1 MHPVMQ
7 KTVGGLSAACYGRH
21 FFFGCIFLAVFVFVG
36 ATRGLADFATWVAIF
51 VNTFLYPYSRFA
63 YESVVSFI
71 FGKNAFVVDA
81 VLFLAVK
88 IATMLMCWMLAIF
101 IAPLG
106 LTYLYLHHSGK
117 LR

>member
-1 MHPVMQ
+1 MHPVIQ

-21 FFFGCIFLAVFVFVG
+21 FFFGCIFLAVFLFVG
-36 ATRGLADFATWVAIF
+36 ATMGLADFATWVAIF

-63 YESVVSFI
+63 YESAVGFI
-71 FGKNAFVVDA
+71 FGKNVFIVNAAIFLFVKV
-81 VLFLAVK
+81 V
-88 IATMLMCWMLAIF
+88 TMMMCWWLAML

-106 LTYLYLHHSGK
+106 LAYLYFYHSGK